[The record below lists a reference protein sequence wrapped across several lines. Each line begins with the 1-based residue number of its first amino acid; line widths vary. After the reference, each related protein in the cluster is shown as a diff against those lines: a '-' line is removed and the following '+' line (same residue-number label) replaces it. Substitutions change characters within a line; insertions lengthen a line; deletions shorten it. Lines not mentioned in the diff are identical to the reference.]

1 MSEFCLPVRVYYE
14 DTDAAGVVYYA
25 NYLRF
30 IERARTDWLRTLGV
44 DQGALMQSHGIAFA
58 VRALE
63 ADYFKPGR
71 LDDEL
76 MVRSTL
82 EEVGRAQVVFRQNV
96 MRGEELLFSARVRV
110 VSFDPA
116 TARAAAIPKAVQE
129 KFKEMLSERSE
140 RVEGKA
146 PGAEQAECT

>member
-1 MSEFCLPVRVYYE
+1 MASFGKNERAVSEFSLPVRVYYE

-44 DQGALMQSHGIAFA
+44 DQGRLIEAHGIAFA
-58 VRALE
+58 VRSLE
-63 ADYFKPGR
+63 AEYLKPAR

-76 MVRSTL
+76 VVRSTF

-96 MRGEELLFSARVRV
+96 LRGEELLFSARVRV

-116 TARAAAIPKAVQE
+116 AARAAAIPKEIQE
-129 KFKEMLSERSE
+129 KL
-140 RVEGKA
+140 KA
-146 PGAEQAECT
+146 LEKDAS

>member
-1 MSEFCLPVRVYYE
+1 MSEFSLPVRVYYE

-44 DQGALMQSHGIAFA
+44 DQGRLMETHGVAFA
-58 VRALE
+58 VRSLD
-63 ADYFKPGR
+63 ADYLKPGR

-76 MVRSTL
+76 VVRSTL

-96 MRGEELLFSARVRV
+96 MRDEELLFSARVRV
-110 VSFDPA
+110 VSFDPVA
-116 TARAAAIPKAVQE
+116 ARPVAIPKEIQE
-129 KFKEMLSERSE
+129 KFKALEKVVS
-140 RVEGKA
+140 
-146 PGAEQAECT
+146 

>member
-1 MSEFCLPVRVYYE
+1 LSEFSLPVRVYYE

-44 DQGALMQSHGIAFA
+44 DQGKLMESHGIAFA
-58 VRALE
+58 VRSLE
-63 ADYFKPGR
+63 AEYLKPGR

-76 MVRSTL
+76 IVRSTL

-110 VSFDPA
+110 VSFDPV
-116 TARAAAIPKAVQE
+116 TARAAAIPKELQE
-129 KFKEMLSERSE
+129 KFKALEKVAS
-140 RVEGKA
+140 
-146 PGAEQAECT
+146 

>member
-44 DQGALMQSHGIAFA
+44 DQSALMQSDGIAFA

-82 EEVGRAQVVFRQNV
+82 EEVGRAQVVFLQNV

-116 TARAAAIPKAVQE
+116 TARAAAIPKAIQE
-129 KFKEMLSERSE
+129 KFKALEKVVS
-140 RVEGKA
+140 
-146 PGAEQAECT
+146 

>member
-44 DQGALMQSHGIAFA
+44 NQGVLMESHGIAFA
-58 VRALE
+58 VRSLE
-63 ADYFKPGR
+63 ADYLKPAR

-76 MVRSTL
+76 IVQSTL

-110 VSFDPA
+110 VSFDPL
-116 TARAAAIPKAVQE
+116 TARAAAIPKTIQE
-129 KFKEMLSERSE
+129 KFKALEKVAS
-140 RVEGKA
+140 
-146 PGAEQAECT
+146 

>member
-44 DQGALMQSHGIAFA
+44 DQGALMGSHGIAFA

-63 ADYFKPGR
+63 ADYLKPAR

-76 MVRSTL
+76 IVRSTL

-96 MRGEELLFSARVRV
+96 LRGEELLFSARVRV
-110 VSFDPA
+110 VSFDPL
-116 TARAAAIPKAVQE
+116 TARAAAIPKPIQE
-129 KFKEMLSERSE
+129 KFKDMEKLAS
-140 RVEGKA
+140 
-146 PGAEQAECT
+146 

>member
-1 MSEFCLPVRVYYE
+1 MSEFRLPVRVYYE

-44 DQGALMQSHGIAFA
+44 NQGVLMESHGIAFA

-63 ADYFKPGR
+63 ADYLKPAR

-76 MVRSTL
+76 IVQSSL

-110 VSFDPA
+110 VSFDPL
-116 TARAAAIPKAVQE
+116 TARAAAIPKTIQE
-129 KFKEMLSERSE
+129 KFKALEKVAS
-140 RVEGKA
+140 
-146 PGAEQAECT
+146 

>member
-1 MSEFCLPVRVYYE
+1 MSEFHLPVRVYYE

-44 DQGALMQSHGIAFA
+44 DQGVLMETHGIAFA
-58 VRALE
+58 VRSLE
-63 ADYFKPGR
+63 AEYLKPGR

-76 MVRSTL
+76 VVRSTL

-110 VSFDPA
+110 VSFDPVS
-116 TARAAAIPKAVQE
+116 ARAAAIPKAIQE
-129 KFKEMLSERSE
+129 KFKALEKVVS
-140 RVEGKA
+140 
-146 PGAEQAECT
+146 

>member
-1 MSEFCLPVRVYYE
+1 MKEFSLPVRVYYE

-58 VRALE
+58 VRALA
-63 ADYFKPGR
+63 ADYLKPAR

-76 MVRSTL
+76 TVHSTI
-82 EEVGRAQVVFRQNV
+82 ESVGRAQIVFRQNV
-96 MRGEELLFSARVRV
+96 LRGDVLLFSARVQV
-110 VSFDPA
+110 VSFDPV
-116 TARAAAIPKAVQE
+116 TARAAAVPKAIYE
-129 KFKEMLSERSE
+129 KFKAMEKVS
-140 RVEGKA
+140 
-146 PGAEQAECT
+146 T

>member
-1 MSEFCLPVRVYYE
+1 MEGSGLSEFCLPVRVYYE

-44 DQGALMQSHGIAFA
+44 DQGALMESHGVAFA
-58 VRALE
+58 VRSLE
-63 ADYFKPGR
+63 AEYLKPGR

-76 MVRSTL
+76 IVRSTL

-110 VSFDPA
+110 VSFDPV
-116 TARAAAIPKAVQE
+116 TARAAAIPKDIQE
-129 KFKEMLSERSE
+129 KFKILEKVVS
-140 RVEGKA
+140 
-146 PGAEQAECT
+146 

>member
-1 MSEFCLPVRVYYE
+1 LSEFCLPVRVYYE

-44 DQGALMQSHGIAFA
+44 DQGDLMQRHGIAFA
-58 VRALE
+58 VRSLE

-76 MVRSTL
+76 LVRSTL

-96 MRGEELLFSARVRV
+96 MRGDEMLFSARVRV
-110 VSFDPA
+110 VSFDPV
-116 TARAAAIPKAVQE
+116 TARAAAIPKDIQE
-129 KFKEMLSERSE
+129 KFKILEKVVS
-140 RVEGKA
+140 
-146 PGAEQAECT
+146 